1 MPIKARPAVAAIT
14 ALALVN
20 AAVAPAAIA
29 APAMTRADYESC
41 QAQDEQAFR
50 KAIEQITIKALGA
63 GLEGF
68 DYKAAVADEW
78 RKGSLDQIVDSRVD
92 IAVAEV
98 RDATSWGSLIQSLA
112 SREKAQELA
121 TAVAERVYRSDAIKE
136 AIEGLAVGVAGS
148 VGTAIELASRD
159 AAGPALTCLQAF
171 LGPRYGSTVSRS
183 VATEAGRQFD
193 LESAASGAEITSGDL
208 VKQSSGGLA
217 GAAILLVRR
226 QLATLGTR
234 IGQRLVGAIL
244 SRLVSVVAG
253 GIGVVLIAKDI
264 WDLRHGVLPIIAT
277 EMKSQSSKETV
288 RAELA
293 KGIAEQIGEHVKEI
307 GAKSAEGVIAIWHEF
322 RAAHAKALEI
332 AERNERFRGFL
343 DSLPPAMLGRLDET
357 LALVLA
363 AEGEPGVL
371 RRLEDGTLDEAVNRL
386 HPAGLEIARETRSL
400 ESALAWAGVAGE
412 RLSEV
417 AALGLHRRAE
427 PASFTRTSL
436 ERVLGLGDRL
446 ASVRLAGI
454 PQAARDSLLDLDDA
468 QLKGLARGLSEEELS
483 TLARYLTGLEAGP
496 RDKVLRAV
504 AAAPARMQLLA
515 SQRVRDAVLASR
527 DQSAAVDMMLRADGL
542 LDPRAAYQDM
552 LLAWEGRIAPLLVW
566 EKHPAAVVGLGLVVL
581 ILLAMLRRL
590 LRPRR
595 AARTA
600 APPAPGAGGG

>member
-1 MPIKARPAVAAIT
+1 MPIEARPAVAAIT

-293 KGIAEQIGEHVKEI
+293 NGIAEQIGEHVKEI

-371 RRLEDGTLDEAVNRL
+371 RRLDDGTLDEAVNRL

-412 RLSEV
+412 RLAEV

-446 ASVRLAGI
+446 SSVRLAGI

-468 QLKGLARGLSEEELS
+468 QLRGLARGLSEEELS

-552 LLAWEGRIAPLLVW
+552 RLAWEGRIAPLLVW
-566 EKHPAAVVGLGLVVL
+566 EKHPAAVVGLGLAVL

-595 AARTA
+595 TASTA
-600 APPAPGAGGG
+600 APRAPDSG